1 MGFIVRRIG
10 CYTIFAPFS
19 RLALLDY
26 PQALFVPRSD
36 NGHPV
41 EKTVFH
47 AQFPEACFAMGFPC
61 GDLVPAAV
69 RIKEAL

>member
-10 CYTIFAPFS
+10 CYTIFAPFL

-61 GDLVPAAV
+61 GNLIPAAA